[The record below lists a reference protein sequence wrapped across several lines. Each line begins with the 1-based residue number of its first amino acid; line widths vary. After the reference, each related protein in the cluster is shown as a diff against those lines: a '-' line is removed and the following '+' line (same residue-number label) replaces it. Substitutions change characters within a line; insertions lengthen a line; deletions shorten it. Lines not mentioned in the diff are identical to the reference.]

1 MQHLRLFLLFI
12 LAFSAT
18 VNAQQNG
25 HFNGALTY
33 RIERVDVADSVQAKM
48 IIFARDSMIK
58 IVNFSTDFGKQE
70 TIKHLVYQKKYVL
83 IDLDGSKFAIQMKD
97 SSSDQSEKS
106 YRFRKI
112 KGHEKIAGIKGKKLA
127 FQYKLMKNELT
138 IVYTDKIPAKYLD
151 AYTDAPGLLLQYYV
165 VNDHG
170 LFKYTLESID
180 YKTPPLTLFMI
191 PSDYQRISFKDF
203 IEKQQRAGHSSIPNN

>member
-1 MQHLRLFLLFI
+1 MQHFRIFHLFFCAFI
-12 LAFSAT
+12 ASAYG
-18 VNAQQNG
+18 QQNG

-33 RIERVDVADSVQAKM
+33 RIERVDVKDSVQAKM

-83 IDLDGSKFAIQMKD
+83 IELDGNKFAIQMKD
-97 SSSDQSEKS
+97 SSLDQSEKS
-106 YRFRKI
+106 YSYRKI
-112 KGHEKIAGIKGKKLA
+112 KGHDKIAGIKGKKLA

-138 IVYTDKIPAKYLD
+138 VIYTDKIPAKYLD

-180 YKTPPLTLFMI
+180 YKTPPLSLFMI
-191 PSDYQRISFKDF
+191 PADYQRISFKDF
-203 IEKQQRAGHSSIPNN
+203 IEKQQALGHSNIPNN